1 MGATLIALAD
11 LLNEMPKEY
20 NQDVN
25 EHSKFL

>member
-20 NQDVN
+20 NHSVN
-25 EHSKFL
+25 EHSKF